1 MVAQPLAHYGLV
13 GRPPLRPP
21 YRAASSSIL
30 PAGALITSCTNRSNP
45 PGVKIANNRPGL
57 LDKLRQACGTPLG
70 TATLVPGATSN
81 ILSSTATLYVPS
93 RTTKCSSSF

>member
-1 MVAQPLAHYGLV
+1 MIDNRGDTSTEPVQWRAIARTIDLTIVAQSNQATCGL
-13 GRPPLRPP
+13 RLDR
-21 YRAASSSIL
+21 
-30 PAGALITSCTNRSNP
+30 RSQ
-45 PGVKIANNRPGL
+45 KIANNRPGL

-70 TATLVPGATSN
+70 TVTLVPGATSN